1 MRIYRKRKEKEIII
15 KNLVVKGIINS
26 PIVEAIMDERRPK
39 TQEKG
44 KEMARARGPKSDT
57 CSDLKKDTT
66 TGKLI
71 IM

>member
-1 MRIYRKRKEKEIII
+1 M
-15 KNLVVKGIINS
+15 KGIINS

-57 CSDLKKDTT
+57 CSDFKKKKTT
-66 TGKLI
+66 PLI
-71 IM
+71 N